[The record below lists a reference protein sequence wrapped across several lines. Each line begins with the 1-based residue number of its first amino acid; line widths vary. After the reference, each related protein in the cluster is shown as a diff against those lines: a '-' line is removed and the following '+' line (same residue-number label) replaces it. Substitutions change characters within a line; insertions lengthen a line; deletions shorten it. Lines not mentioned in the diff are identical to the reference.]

1 MLDQKLKIPLI
12 VNLIAVLIFS
22 IIFFTKQNFEFIFY
36 IGVIIFF
43 MLLILFTHKKVTY
56 PLSVIWGL
64 TLWSIMHMAG
74 GGLMIGG
81 TRLYELMILP
91 LVGEPYLIFKYD
103 QLVHIIG
110 FGVATL
116 LMYELIKPSLK
127 DHKRFISLA
136 IVVVM
141 AGLGVGALNEII
153 EFIAA
158 TFMANNGVGGYVNT
172 SLDLIADLIGGLIA
186 LVYIK
191 KTATE

>member
-1 MLDQKLKIPLI
+1 MLDKNLRIPLI
-12 VNLIAVLIFS
+12 VNLFSVIIFS
-22 IIFFTKQNFEFIFY
+22 IVFLAKKNYEFIFY
-36 IGVIIFF
+36 IGVIVFF
-43 MLLILFTHKKVTY
+43 MIVILATHKKVTY
-56 PLSVIWGL
+56 PLPVIWGL
-64 TLWSIMHMAG
+64 TLWSIMHMSG
-74 GGLMIGG
+74 GGLVVANQ
-81 TRLYELMILP
+81 RLYELMLIP
-91 LVGEPYLIFKYD
+91 IVGEPYLIFKYD

-116 LMYELIKPSLK
+116 LMYELLRPSLK

-158 TFMANNGVGGYVNT
+158 TLMASNGVGGYENT

-186 LVYIK
+186 LFYIK
-191 KTATE
+191 SKNK